1 VAVRRDTGE
10 KLTMKNENAAS
21 QLKSLLDKIQSN
33 LFDRLGFFLKL
44 FFFIDKNLTHIL
56 INVNECNI

>member
-1 VAVRRDTGE
+1 MAVRRDTGE